1 MVKNENHKEVATA
14 KYIGIKIFPIDE
26 ISSLRMIENNEIKK
40 IKAFILKMFVINP
53 FMKLLDIK
61 WDFSDVCD
69 SLLND
74 EIPINIK

>member
-1 MVKNENHKEVATA
+1 
-14 KYIGIKIFPIDE
+14 
-26 ISSLRMIENNEIKK
+26 MIENNEIKK

-53 FMKLLDIK
+53 FMKLLDIN

>member
-1 MVKNENHKEVATA
+1 
-14 KYIGIKIFPIDE
+14 
-26 ISSLRMIENNEIKK
+26 MIENNEIKK

-53 FMKLLDIK
+53 FMKLLDIN

-74 EIPINIK
+74 EIPINIKYKDPNIDIRSPAILFESNRVDMPNIAK

>member
-1 MVKNENHKEVATA
+1 MGKNENQKEVATA
-14 KYIGIKIFPIDE
+14 KSIGIKIFPIDE

-53 FMKLLDIK
+53 FMKLLDIN
-61 WDFSDVCD
+61 WDFSYVCD

-74 EIPINIK
+74 EIPINTK